1 MAKPQN
7 KARKDLMKSP
17 AALAVMIVVM
27 LAMILAIVVFSGK
40 KEAEIKERKEE
51 QTAAENTTPESSATP
66 KPTSPPSTEEVI
78 ITEDGN
84 EAVSFKAEGTYKNNK
99 IYSVSTGYGMTLYLG
114 LEQEQATDALYLNP
128 HFVYEYAGN
137 PDEAY
142 GYLLSTG
149 RVPLEYSNTDPA
161 PATTTEYLGITDFA
175 ILGRTLDKV
184 VPAVCVD
191 SQNYGVRWAD
201 NPGLGGKANDGDTVH
216 ILVIR
221 LSDGTL
227 MGAAKAEIAY
237 TQGDKSYRIS
247 SLTNTDVS
255 NTGELTAEQRDALI
269 QASYD
274 FLLTG
279 NDQMTFG
286 VDQAELERQRPF
298 IIVERPGIPYYS
310 KLYDK
315 DANVISRGS
324 ISLCNVY
331 AVNIN
336 CDGFGFFT
344 FYFAPEPQVHGLKLE
359 KMSDDEELKLVLIGY
374 DAFAPV
380 SVDTFNSYIF
390 PDDVEK
396 FGAAN
401 Y

>member
-1 MAKPQN
+1 MAKT
-7 KARKDLMKSP
+7 KKTGKKDFMKSP
-17 AALAVMIVVM
+17 AAFVVMVIVM

-40 KEAEIKERKEE
+40 KEAEIQQRKEE
-51 QTAAENTTPESSATP
+51 QAAENQPAATETPR
-66 KPTSPPSTEEVI
+66 PTSTPSTEEVI

-84 EAVSFKAEGTYKNNK
+84 EAVSVNAEGTYKNNK
-99 IYSVSTGYGMTLYLG
+99 VYSISTGYGMTLYLG
-114 LEQEQATDALYLNP
+114 LEQEEATDALYLNP

-149 RVPLEYSNTDPA
+149 RVPLEYSRTDPA
-161 PATTTEYLGITDFA
+161 PATTTEFMDTTDFA

-184 VPAVCVD
+184 VPATCVD
-191 SQNYGVRWAD
+191 SQNYGVRWID
-201 NPGLGGKANDGDTVH
+201 NPGIGGKANDGDTVH

-247 SLTNTDVS
+247 SLSNTDVS
-255 NTGELTAEQRDALI
+255 NTGELTNEQRESLI
-269 QASYD
+269 QASFD
-274 FLLTG
+274 FLMTG

-286 VDQAELERQRPF
+286 VDQAELNRQKPF
-298 IIVERPGIPYYS
+298 IIVERPGTPYYN

-315 DANVISRGS
+315 EANVISRGTLS
-324 ISLCNVY
+324 ICNVY

-344 FYFAPEPQVHGLKLE
+344 FYYAPEPQAHGLKLE
-359 KMSDDEELKLVLIGY
+359 KMSEDEELKLVMVGY
-374 DAFAPV
+374 DAFAPMT
-380 SVDTFNSYIF
+380 VDIFNSFIF
-390 PDDVEK
+390 PDDVDK
-396 FGAAN
+396 FGADK